1 MYLVEQSAF
10 YLLVSTFFIGQLF
23 SFYIWIGSLYSALF
37 VVFIALSMFRRNVY
51 EYFLDNFD
59 SLSF

>member
-10 YLLVSTFFIGQLF
+10 YLLVSTFFIRQLF

-37 VVFIALSMFRRNVY
+37 MVFIALSMFMRNV
-51 EYFLDNFD
+51 
-59 SLSF
+59 